1 MIPREALRRFK
12 VVTFACYGTLIDR
25 EAGIL
30 SALKASLPGQA
41 GVDILERFASLE
53 TEAEK
58 PPHLP
63 YRQVLK
69 RVQTGLG
76 LAESPELLAN
86 SIARWKP
93 FPDTVA
99 ALKVLKKRFKLA
111 VITNIDD
118 DLFEGSQ
125 AQLGV
130 EFDWVVTAQQVGAY
144 KPSSQNFIYA
154 VRKMGVPF
162 NQVLHVAQSLYRD
175 VAPARELSLTTA
187 WVNRRK
193 WLKGGGAT
201 PASGANPDL
210 EVPDLKSLAD
220 LLASA

>member
-1 MIPREALRRFK
+1 MIPREALRRFE
-12 VVTFACYGTLIDR
+12 VVTFDCYGTLIDW

-30 SALKASLPGQA
+30 SAIRAALPGRA
-41 GVDILERFASLE
+41 GVEILERFAALE

-58 PPHLP
+58 GPYLP

-69 RVQTGLG
+69 RVQVGLG
-76 LAESPELLAN
+76 LTESPELLAE

-118 DLFEGSQ
+118 DLFEGSR

-130 EFDWVVTAQQVGAY
+130 EFDWVVTAQEVGAY
-144 KPSSQNFIYA
+144 KPSPQNFIYA
-154 VRKMGVPF
+154 VRKMGVPC
-162 NQVLHVAQSLYRD
+162 NRVLHAAQSLYHD
-175 VAPARELSLTTA
+175 VAPARELGLSTA

-201 PASGANPDL
+201 PASGAKPDL